1 MQQPGENS
9 DDDAFSGWNCS
20 ETFSAADSRENILRT
35 NWARIGPNRRTPLEP
50 APLSGFPM
58 PDRKRREVSRDIVGI
73 ERRAG
78 EGADR
83 IGAFAGLPIAPERCD
98 IEVGA
103 EYTRR
108 GLQRLR
114 AVGGLS
120 PAHHLCVE
128 PGGLHRLRPLRAFP
142 SDQQIAAALAHG
154 AVRRDLQPAIER
166 TLDDLGVNADAVG
179 LRKNS
184 GGLGTGLRLL
194 NECGCTRG

>member
-1 MQQPGENS
+1 MQYPGENS
-9 DDDAFSGWNCS
+9 DADAFSGWNCS

-35 NWARIGPNRRTPLEP
+35 DWARIGPNRRRSCLKP
-50 APLSGFPM
+50 APLSGFSM
-58 PDRKRREVSRDIVGI
+58 PDRKRREMSRDIVGI

-83 IGAFAGLPIAPERCD
+83 IGSLFGLPIASERCD
-98 IEVGA
+98 VEVGA
-103 EYTRR
+103 EYTHR

-142 SDQQIAAALAHG
+142 SDQQIAATLAHG
-154 AVRRDLQPAIER
+154 AVRRNFQAAIER
-166 TLDDLGVNADAVG
+166 ALDDLGFNADAVG
-179 LRKNS
+179 LRKNF
-184 GGLGTGLRLL
+184 G
-194 NECGCTRG
+194 